1 MTSKF
6 DLTIISAES
15 KVFEGEV
22 VNVLV
27 PGMIG
32 DFLVLSNHAPCI
44 SSIRPGFLEFAEG
57 TSKKQRYFVSGGII
71 EVINNTVSV
80 RNPRRYVV
88 EPKEKNTIK
97 INITD
102 NTPDNTDNTNIN
114 TRHIIYNVYSIIQE
128 QNSQQK
134 RFKTKRLKQPKFNTK
149 KYHNIHQPGRTN
161 CDQRSR
167 V

>member
-1 MTSKF
+1 MTIKF

-22 VNVLV
+22 ENVLV

-80 RNPRRYVV
+80 LIDSAIKGDKVV
-88 EPKEKNTIK
+88 KEDITVLISEIDEKLSAGDITNKDDLGLRKN
-97 INITD
+97 D
-102 NTPDNTDNTNIN
+102 L
-114 TRHIIYNVYSIIQE
+114 E
-128 QNSQQK
+128 EA
-134 RFKTKRLKQPKFNTK
+134 LKQA
-149 KYHNIHQPGRTN
+149 
-161 CDQRSR
+161 
-167 V
+167 

>member
-1 MTSKF
+1 MTIKF

-22 VNVLV
+22 ENVLV

-80 RNPRRYVV
+80 LVDSAIEGEKVV
-88 EPKEKNTIK
+88 KEDMSVLISEIDDKLSAGDVTNKDDLGLRKN
-97 INITD
+97 D
-102 NTPDNTDNTNIN
+102 L
-114 TRHIIYNVYSIIQE
+114 E
-128 QNSQQK
+128 EA
-134 RFKTKRLKQPKFNTK
+134 LKQA
-149 KYHNIHQPGRTN
+149 
-161 CDQRSR
+161 
-167 V
+167 

>member
-1 MTSKF
+1 MTIKF

-22 VNVLV
+22 ENVLV

-57 TSKKQRYFVSGGII
+57 TSKKQRYFVTGGII

-80 RNPRRYVV
+80 LVDSAIDGDKLV
-88 EPKEKNTIK
+88 KEDISVLISEIDDKLSAGDVTNKDDLGLRKN
-97 INITD
+97 D
-102 NTPDNTDNTNIN
+102 L
-114 TRHIIYNVYSIIQE
+114 E
-128 QNSQQK
+128 EA
-134 RFKTKRLKQPKFNTK
+134 LKQA
-149 KYHNIHQPGRTN
+149 
-161 CDQRSR
+161 
-167 V
+167 